1 MDDGWERL
9 FDRMLSFL
17 RELDHHAS
25 FVNESYQEYAIG
37 RLEICIDCVSS
48 LKNRLD
54 VTPSSISSEEAA
66 IVTQFVLLLATLLQ
80 YLREL
85 HFHWSHYLNQDSCV
99 PYSAPLIRSSLP
111 GRPKALITQEQLV
124 YLRSMSFSW
133 VQISRLLG
141 VSYMTV
147 YRRRLEFGLV
157 NLDGEREISDEDLQ
171 QILQQ
176 ELPSIGQTMAWG
188 RVRSM
193 GYIVTRERVRQAM
206 RTNDPIHTALR
217 WQGET
222 TLRRPYSVPG
232 PNSLWHIGTYYMCK

>member
-1 MDDGWERL
+1 MVPVINYYRHVFHKTIWMMA

-25 FVNESYQEYAIG
+25 FINEFYQEYAIG
-37 RLEICIDCVSS
+37 RLKVCIDCVSS

-54 VTPSSISSEEAA
+54 VTPSSISSEEA
-66 IVTQFVLLLATLLQ
+66 IVTQFMLLLAMLLQ

-85 HFHWSHYLNQDSCV
+85 HFHWSQYLNQDSCV
-99 PYSAPLIRSSLP
+99 PYSAPLMRSSLP

-124 YLRSMSFSW
+124 YLQSISFSW
-133 VQISRLLG
+133 AQISRLLG
-141 VSYMTV
+141 VSYMIV
-147 YRRRLEFGLV
+147 YRRRQEFGLV
-157 NLDGEREISDEDLQ
+157 NLDSERNISDEDLQ

-188 RVRSM
+188 QLRSM
-193 GYIVTRERVRQAM
+193 GYKVTRERVWQAM

-222 TLRRPYSVPG
+222 TL
-232 PNSLWHIGTYYMCK
+232 

>member
-1 MDDGWERL
+1 MDDGWERF

-17 RELDHHAS
+17 RELDHHTNFA
-25 FVNESYQEYAIG
+25 NESYHEYVIG
-37 RLEICIDCVSS
+37 RLEVCIDCVSL

-66 IVTQFVLLLATLLQ
+66 IVIQFKLLLATLLQ

-85 HFHWSHYLNQDSCV
+85 HFHWSQYLNQDCSV
-99 PYSAPLIRSSLP
+99 PYSAPLARSSLP
-111 GRPKALITQEQLV
+111 GRPKALITHEQLV

-133 VQISRLLG
+133 AQISRLLG

-147 YRRRLEFGLV
+147 YRRRHEFGLV
-157 NLDGEREISDEDLQ
+157 NLDGERDISDENLQ

-176 ELPSIGQTMAWG
+176 LPPSIGQTMAWG
-188 RVRSM
+188 RLRSM
-193 GYIVTRERVRQAM
+193 GYQVTRERVRQAM

-217 WQGET
+217 WEGEAT
-222 TLRRPYSVPG
+222 QRRPYSVPG
-232 PNSLWHIGTYYMCK
+232 PNSLWHIGKYST